1 MARHRDW
8 HCRGGRQ
15 ICGRGIDA
23 CGRNGSD
30 GRVSSGNAAHAP
42 ANGRVRGVGHSGR
55 KRHLVAE
62 HDGTAQRRHAHG
74 DGRWWWW
81 RGDCSSSAAAKGPRA
96 HCEKSQEADSRSSK
110 IFSDPLRKGPHAPA
124 ESRRRASEIAKGLRV
139 RDWWKEK
146 INLWLEPVQN
156 ERLAVFQITF
166 FSISFLREWIR
177 RACFEPDLFQL
188 GLQS

>member
-1 MARHRDW
+1 VVV
-8 HCRGGRQ
+8 GRLHLLRRSQ
-15 ICGRGIDA
+15 
-23 CGRNGSD
+23 GST
-30 GRVSSGNAAHAP
+30 R
-42 ANGRVRGVGHSGR
+42 
-55 KRHLVAE
+55 
-62 HDGTAQRRHAHG
+62 
-74 DGRWWWW
+74 
-81 RGDCSSSAAAKGPRA
+81 
-96 HCEKSQEADSRSSK
+96 
-110 IFSDPLRKGPHAPA
+110 PLREEPGSRLASFQDFQRSFAEGAACSA